1 MNEKEVL
8 DLAMRLLGRR
18 DLSEY
23 ELRQKLRLKA
33 LPSQVD
39 QAVSY
44 LLERHYLSDEL
55 LCRRLIEKHCS
66 QGDLGPLGIRSKLR
80 KRGISDLVIREQMS
94 QTDFSEEA
102 VWAKELLRKRR
113 LLDGP
118 PKAARFLYS
127 RGFSPSVINKIIS
140 PLTAE

>member
-1 MNEKEVL
+1 MNEAEVL
-8 DLAMRLLGRR
+8 ALAMRLLGRR

-39 QAVSY
+39 RTVSY

-55 LCRRLIEKHCS
+55 LCRRLIEKHCI
-66 QGDLGPLGIRSKLR
+66 QGDLGSLGIRNKLR
-80 KRGISDLVIREQMS
+80 KRGISDPIIREQMS
-94 QTDFSEEA
+94 QIDFSEEDI
-102 VWAKELLRKRR
+102 WAKDLLTKRR
-113 LLDGP
+113 LLDDL

-127 RGFSPSVINKIIS
+127 RGFSRPVINRVIS
-140 PLTAE
+140 PLMTE